1 MYLLSTLRSA
11 TPERHQK
18 AIKALR
24 DGANTVEIAYRDETE
39 IRAIV
44 TNGDG
49 LAYGV
54 TLSDRGNFCS
64 CKDALYRNTT
74 CKHQLALAVYVTQQG
89 EALANV
95 IHLWRRADLL
105 PLCGEKSPKRFSQA
119 WLAHIAANWPDCC

>member
-1 MYLLSTLRSA
+1 
-11 TPERHQK
+11 
-18 AIKALR
+18 
-24 DGANTVEIAYRDETE
+24 
-39 IRAIV
+39 
-44 TNGDG
+44 
-49 LAYGV
+49 
-54 TLSDRGNFCS
+54 GNFCS

-119 WLAHIAANWPDCC
+119 WLAHIAANWPDCCRACKFVWDHPQAVSITRDDFYFNPR